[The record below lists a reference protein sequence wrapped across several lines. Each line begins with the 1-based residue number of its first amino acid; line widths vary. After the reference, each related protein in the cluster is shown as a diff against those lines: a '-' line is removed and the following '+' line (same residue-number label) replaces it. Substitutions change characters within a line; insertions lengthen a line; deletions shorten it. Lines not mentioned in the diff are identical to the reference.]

1 MSGNRD
7 SHFQQELIIQ
17 RASNMNGFVLLA
29 VSCLLASTVGLTT
42 LACSMPSSKRL
53 NPTPMPPSHAPL
65 HIHQYHPLRWH
76 HAQFSGCNGGIW
88 RVIT

>member
-53 NPTPMPPSHAPL
+53 NPTPMPPSHAPPS
-65 HIHQYHPLRWH
+65 IYISTTPY
-76 HAQFSGCNGGIW
+76 GGTT
-88 RVIT
+88 RNSAGATGVYGE